1 MDSVQTFGLRV
12 WSAAGGAA
20 MVKVAK
26 KRWAKVRKE
35 AKNVKRSNSDAT
47 ILRGGTTCRQDF
59 DSRDHYALAALG
71 DGRRLIYEIA
81 EVVAMDF
88 CRTCQRE
95 ISCCACYGA
104 AGCVREIILSLVR
117 KIRFFNICRYSR
129 SHVLERHEKTISQ
142 LPAREILTVS
152 IVSVAARGGPSSLS
166 SADRNGEIRRRGSE
180 CRPSARRLVRR
191 RPSPE

>member
-12 WSAAGGAA
+12 WSAAGRAA
-20 MVKVAK
+20 MVKAAK

-35 AKNVKRSNSDAT
+35 AKNVKGSNSDAT
-47 ILRGGTTCRQDF
+47 ILRGGTTCGQGL

-88 CRTCQRE
+88 CCTCQRE
-95 ISCCACYGA
+95 ISCCTCYGA

-117 KIRFFNICRYSR
+117 KIRFFNSCRYSR
-129 SHVLERHEKTISQ
+129 SHVPERHEKTINKA
-142 LPAREILTVS
+142 PPRKY
-152 IVSVAARGGPSSLS
+152 
-166 SADRNGEIRRRGSE
+166 
-180 CRPSARRLVRR
+180 
-191 RPSPE
+191 